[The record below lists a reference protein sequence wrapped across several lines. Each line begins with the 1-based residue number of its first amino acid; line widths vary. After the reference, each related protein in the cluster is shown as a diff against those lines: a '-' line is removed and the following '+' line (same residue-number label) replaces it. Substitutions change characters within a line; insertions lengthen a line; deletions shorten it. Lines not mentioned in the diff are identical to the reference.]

1 MEKKIS
7 KFLTG
12 FRKLHGTQH
21 SMITMLE
28 KWRENLLAKK
38 DLPAPYLW
46 IYQRPLIQQITI
58 FFRQSYMHMVSL

>member
-28 KWRENLLAKK
+28 KWTENLLAKK

-46 IYQRPLIQQITI
+46 IYQRPLIQ
-58 FFRQSYMHMVSL
+58 

>member
-12 FRKLHGTQH
+12 FRKLHGTQY

-46 IYQRPLIQQITI
+46 IYQRPLIQ
-58 FFRQSYMHMVSL
+58 